1 MGFHVIVL
9 AENVIDVANRLT
21 TQTTGVL
28 RNLALLAAIA
38 VVVFTYFKTRAWVP
52 TLVAIVMAGVV
63 VWAVNSTDFLRGSTD
78 RTIREAGQ
86 ADVRPLVVADASQH
100 WVQPSAVRRVADH
113 PHRDR

>member
-63 VWAVNSTDFLRGSTD
+63 VWAVNSTDFLRNSTD
-78 RTIREAGQ
+78 RTIRQSG
-86 ADVRPLVVADASQH
+86 ADVHVVGAADASQDRIE
-100 WVQPSAVRRVADH
+100 PGAVRRVAGGPD
-113 PHRDR
+113 RDL